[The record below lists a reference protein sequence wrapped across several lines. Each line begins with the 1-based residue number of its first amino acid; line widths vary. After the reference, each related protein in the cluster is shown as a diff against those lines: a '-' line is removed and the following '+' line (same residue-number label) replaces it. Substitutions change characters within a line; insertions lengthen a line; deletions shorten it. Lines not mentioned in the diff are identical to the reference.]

1 MSPRELSSQQCRVLA
16 QLRARNPGAEIALH
30 QGSRGIV
37 VEVRR
42 GRAAGFVCV
51 EPTGA
56 IVRDQPVRYLA

>member
-1 MSPRELSSQQCRVLA
+1 VLA
-16 QLRARNPGAEIALH
+16 QLRARNPGAQIALH
-30 QGSRGIV
+30 QHARGIV

-56 IVRDQPVRYLA
+56 ILRDQPVRSLS